1 MTTYNNNR
9 LIKIVI
15 NTGIGRKDEKEI
27 ESIRRHLEL
36 ISGQKCVSGRARKS
50 IASFKTRKG
59 MTLGLICTLR
69 GRRMLDFLNKLINIT
84 LARIRDFRGIPEK
97 SVDLSG
103 NLTIGFKEHIV
114 FSEIASEEVK
124 WPFGVEVTLVTIA

>member
-1 MTTYNNNR
+1 
-9 LIKIVI
+9 
-15 NTGIGRKDEKEI
+15 
-27 ESIRRHLEL
+27 
-36 ISGQKCVSGRARKS
+36 
-50 IASFKTRKG
+50 
-59 MTLGLICTLR
+59 
-69 GRRMLDFLNKLINIT
+69 MLDFLNKLINIT

-124 WPFGVEVTLVTIA
+124 TPFGVEVTLVTNAKSREEAIALLKSLGIPFKKN